1 MSSFVPIA
9 SAGATVAVVGGGFT
23 GAAMAMHLVPGKAV
37 SADMSVVVIEPRPEL
52 GRGLAYSATDPAHR
66 VNVPAARM
74 TLFPDMPDDFESYL
88 NGVSAHDDTELM
100 GHDGS
105 PYPKRSVFGDYVSA
119 RIQPFL
125 DDGRIRHWWT
135 KAISVSQKGG
145 RYEIIG
151 SDGAALI
158 ADIVVLAVSHPPP
171 FLPRVLQPFKDDPKL
186 IADVTVADA
195 IDVVERGDHVLIV
208 GNGLTSADVVASLK
222 RRGHVGQITSISR
235 RGLRSRGHG
244 PAGQEPFGDFLSAPF
259 NSASK
264 LLHHVRHL
272 LRQAE
277 QQGMT
282 WHSVVDALRGQGNE
296 IWKNLPVVERRR
308 IARHLRPIWD
318 VHRFRI
324 APQVEAA
331 VEQATASGQMD
342 VRAASLSSVAR
353 IDAGYRVML
362 RPRRGGVTEV
372 LDVDAIVVTTG
383 PAHGGILQSQALLR
397 DLEEAGLLQPCPT
410 GLGILVD
417 AKSNPVSA
425 SGVSTTS
432 LFIAGPLA
440 RGTFGELMG
449 LPQVTEHAIFVAEQI
464 RGSLDE
470 HRISYPPAQVAETYP
485 EIDRTT
491 GLRRSKSQTIVPQ
504 V

>member
-1 MSSFVPIA
+1 MNSFVPIA
-9 SAGATVAVVGGGFT
+9 SARLTVAVVGGGFT
-23 GAAMAMHLVPGKAV
+23 GAAMAMHLVAGKGFPTDA
-37 SADMSVVVIEPRPEL
+37 SVVVIEPRSEL

-74 TLFPDMPDDFESYL
+74 TLFPDMPDDFENYL
-88 NGVSAHDDTELM
+88 SDMSSHDDTELV

-125 DDGRIRHWWT
+125 DDSRIRHWWT
-135 KAISVSQKGG
+135 KAISVSQRGSC
-145 RYEIIG
+145 YEIAG
-151 SDGAALI
+151 SDGTALI

-171 FLPRVLQPFKDDPKL
+171 FLPRVLEPFKDDPKL
-186 IADVTVADA
+186 IADVTVTDA
-195 IDVVERGDHVLIV
+195 INAIAPGDRVLIV

-244 PAGQEPFGDFLSAPF
+244 PAGQEPFGDFLSEPS

-264 LLHHVRHL
+264 LLHKVRHF
-272 LRQAE
+272 LREAE
-277 QQGMT
+277 RQGMT
-282 WHSVVDALRGQGNE
+282 WHSVVDALRGQGYE

-308 IARHLRPIWD
+308 VARHLRPIWD

-331 VEQATASGQMD
+331 VEQAIASGQMD
-342 VRAASLSSVAR
+342 VRAASLLSVSR

-362 RPRRGGVTEV
+362 RPKRARFIEA

-397 DLEEAGLLQPCPT
+397 ELEEAGLLQPCPT

-425 SGVSTTS
+425 SGESTTS
-432 LFIAGPLA
+432 LYIAGPLA

-449 LPQVTEHAIFVAEQI
+449 LPQVTEHAIFVAARI
-464 RGSLDE
+464 RALIDE
-470 HRISYPPAQVAETYP
+470 RRISHPAAQAVA
-485 EIDRTT
+485 
-491 GLRRSKSQTIVPQ
+491 G
-504 V
+504 